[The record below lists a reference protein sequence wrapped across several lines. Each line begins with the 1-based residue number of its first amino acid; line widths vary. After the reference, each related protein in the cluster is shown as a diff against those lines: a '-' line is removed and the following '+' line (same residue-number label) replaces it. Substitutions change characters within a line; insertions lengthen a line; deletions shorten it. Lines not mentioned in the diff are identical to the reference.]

1 MEFGTRQVTIGGL
14 ERAHLQQR
22 MAEAGVQL
30 NDYAKVLLAHE
41 IFEGIAPV
49 RTLNLVSRTVQQL
62 GLDAGATLPEIFECA
77 ISSGLGLCPAIT
89 GPYLRLEFLDQAASR
104 DSALSAGKKP
114 DDSLT
119 IASAAL
125 GDQDFPRGFY
135 LRVVEGA
142 VWLRGYRCDDT
153 HGFALADTF
162 VFQDR

>member
-1 MEFGTRQVTIGGL
+1 MEFGTRQVTLGGL

-41 IFEGIAPV
+41 IFERIAPV
-49 RTLNLVSRTVQQL
+49 RMLNLVSRTVQQL
-62 GLDAGATLPEIFECA
+62 GLDAGATLPEIFDRA

-104 DSALSAGKKP
+104 DS
-114 DDSLT
+114 LT
-119 IASAAL
+119 ISSAAL
-125 GDQDFPRGFY
+125 GDEGFPRGFY